1 MSMFAPAAC
10 RVRAIS
16 APTRRAPPVIS
27 TTWSCNEE
35 FSILGF
41 MRHNDT
47 SMAEQ
52 RELMLN
58 DTQAEHCAGMH
69 RFLAEQ
75 ITGSGGW
82 MNFER
87 FMGLALYAPGLG
99 YYSAG
104 AHKLGAG
111 GDFTTAPEVSS
122 LFGAC
127 VARQCA
133 QILGALGRGSILEI
147 GAGSG
152 RLAADVLSRLE
163 TLGQLPDRYWI
174 LEISADLRERQR
186 RHLEGQMPQLLDRV
200 QWLDQPP
207 EESFDGVILANEVL
221 DALPV
226 TRFRWSGAGVDELG
240 VVLESGRFAWAPRP
254 ASQAVADTCR
264 RLSVA
269 GGAWDDGYV
278 SEYCPSL
285 TAWTRSVTSALC
297 TGAVLW
303 FDYGLPRSQYYLPE
317 RHEGTLLCHFQHRAH
332 GDPFL
337 YPGLQDITAWVDYT
351 LLAEASR
358 GCGFALAGFTTQS
371 HFLAGLGVDLEMQR
385 MAGDDANRFARLAN
399 QARQLMLPGEMGER
413 FKAMAWLR
421 GLDLPLSGFALQD
434 LRHTL

>member
-1 MSMFAPAAC
+1 MRYHHTAMAA
-10 RVRAIS
+10 
-16 APTRRAPPVIS
+16 
-27 TTWSCNEE
+27 N
-35 FSILGF
+35 
-41 MRHNDT
+41 
-47 SMAEQ
+47 

-58 DTQAEHCAGMH
+58 DTQARHCSRMH
-69 RFLAEQ
+69 RFLEEQ
-75 ITGSGGW
+75 IAAAGGW
-82 MNFER
+82 LSFER
-87 FMGLALYAPGLG
+87 YMDLALYAPALG

-133 QILGALGRGSILEI
+133 EILSALGGGSILEI

-152 RLAADVLSRLE
+152 RLAVDILTRLD
-163 TLGQLPDRYWI
+163 TLGTPPGAYWI
-174 LEISADLRERQR
+174 LEVSADLRERQR
-186 RHLEGQMPQLLDRV
+186 RCLAENLPQWVGRV
-200 QWLDQPP
+200 RWLDQPP
-207 EESFDGVILANEVL
+207 ENAFDGVILANEVL

-226 TRFRWSGAGVDELG
+226 ARFRWRAAAVEELG
-240 VVLESGRFAWAPRP
+240 VVLENENVPANENAREQVGFAWGGRP
-254 ASQAVADTCR
+254 ASPTMVDTCR

-269 GGAWDDGYV
+269 GGDWGEGYV

-285 TAWTRSVTSALC
+285 TAWTQSVTRALRA
-297 TGAVLW
+297 GAALW

-317 RHEGTLLCHFQHRAH
+317 RRDGTLLCHFQHRAH
-332 GDPFL
+332 DDPFL

-358 GCGFALAGFTTQS
+358 AAGFTLGGFTTQS
-371 HFLAGLGVDLEMQR
+371 YFLAGLQVDQEMQL

-421 GLDLPLSGFALQD
+421 GVELPLSGFSLQD

>member
-10 RVRAIS
+10 SVRATS

-27 TTWSCNEE
+27 TTWSRNDEL
-35 FSILGF
+35 SILGF
-41 MRHNDT
+41 MRCNDT
-47 SMAEQ
+47 AMDAQ
-52 RELMLN
+52 REIMLN
-58 DTQAEHCAGMH
+58 DTQVRHSARMLDY
-69 RFLAEQ
+69 LAVQ
-75 ITGSGGW
+75 LAAADGW
-82 MNFER
+82 LSFER
-87 FMGLALYAPGLG
+87 YMELVLYAPGLG

-104 AHKLGAG
+104 AHKFGAD

-133 QILGALGRGSILEI
+133 QVLDALGGGSILEI

-163 TLGQLPDRYWI
+163 SLGRLPAGYSI
-174 LEISADLRERQR
+174 LEISADLRERQQ
-186 RHLEGQMPQLLDRV
+186 RHLAQHLPHLLGRV
-200 QWLDQPP
+200 HWLDEPP
-207 EESFDGVILANEVL
+207 EQPFDGLILANEVL

-226 TRFRWSGAGVDELG
+226 TRFRWYRDRVEEIG
-240 VVLESGRFAWAPRP
+240 VVLDAGHLALGARP
-254 ASQAVADTCR
+254 AGSQVAQAVQ
-264 RLSVA
+264 RLA
-269 GGAWDDGYV
+269 GCGGAWDDGYV
-278 SEYCPSL
+278 SEYCPRL
-285 TAWTRSVTSALC
+285 TAWTQGVSGALRH
-297 TGAVLW
+297 GAALW
-303 FDYGLPRSQYYLPE
+303 FDYGLPRAQYYLPE
-317 RHEGTLLCHFQHRAH
+317 RHEGTLLCHFRHRASN
-332 GDPFL
+332 DAL
-337 YPGLQDITAWVDYT
+337 LIPGLQDITAWVDYT

-358 GCGFALAGFTTQS
+358 TAGFTVAGFTTQS
-371 HFLAGLGVDLEMQR
+371 HFLAGLSIGQEMHN